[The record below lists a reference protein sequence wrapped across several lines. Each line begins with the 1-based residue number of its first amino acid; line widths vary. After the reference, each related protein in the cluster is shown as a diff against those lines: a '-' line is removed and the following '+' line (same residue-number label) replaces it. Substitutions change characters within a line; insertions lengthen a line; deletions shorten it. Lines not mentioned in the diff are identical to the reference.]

1 MLLLSPDSVCRVN
14 KIKGDGPQGA
24 NNLLEANDWQQSQIV
39 QP

>member
-14 KIKGDGPQGA
+14 KIKGGGPPGA
-24 NNLLEANDWQQSQIV
+24 NNLPQANEWQQPQIV